1 MLEAESSVISPRVDS
16 LRYVLHITKAPNGL
30 NRWFEGPNRFKL
42 RLYKWLVVD
51 LKAKRFKPLTN
62 DLTTG
67 L

>member
-1 MLEAESSVISPRVDS
+1 MCIIQLLVARSLHERVVFLWCGAEKPFR
-16 LRYVLHITKAPNGL
+16 AEPL
-30 NRWFEGPNRFKL
+30 NRGPCQRMG
-42 RLYKWLVVD
+42 YKWLVVD